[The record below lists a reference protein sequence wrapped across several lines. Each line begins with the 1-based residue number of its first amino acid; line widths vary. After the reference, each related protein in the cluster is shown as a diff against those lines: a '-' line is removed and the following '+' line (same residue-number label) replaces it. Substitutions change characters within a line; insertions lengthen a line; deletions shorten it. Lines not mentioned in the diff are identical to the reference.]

1 MKVDWLKTT
10 ELMQK
15 ETKALIVVKHH
26 LLSCVVESTLNH
38 VYLVVKNYFRTYSL
52 FEREPA
58 KGSIDQRTAAIA
70 SRAYTFYWEST
81 ACRAR
86 LRERVVAWIRISQQ
100 LKLCSTEFKY

>member
-38 VYLVVKNYFRTYSL
+38 VYLVVKNYFHTHSL
-52 FEREPA
+52 FERESA

-86 LRERVVAWIRISQQ
+86 LKVRVAAWTWVSQQ
-100 LKLCSTEFKY
+100 LKLCSTKFE

>member
-26 LLSCVVESTLNH
+26 LLSCVVESLLKH
-38 VYLVVKNYFRTYSL
+38 VYLVVKNYFHTYSL
-52 FEREPA
+52 FERESA

-100 LKLCSTEFKY
+100 LRLCSTKFEY